1 MSIIIVVALMIA
13 YVGYTFIYSLVH
25 GYTDGAILIVGA
37 SVIVALLIWCE
48 VAWSVM

>member
-25 GYTDGAILIVGA
+25 GYTDGAILIAVA

-48 VAWSVM
+48 VVWSVM

>member
-25 GYTDGAILIVGA
+25 GYTDGAILIAAA